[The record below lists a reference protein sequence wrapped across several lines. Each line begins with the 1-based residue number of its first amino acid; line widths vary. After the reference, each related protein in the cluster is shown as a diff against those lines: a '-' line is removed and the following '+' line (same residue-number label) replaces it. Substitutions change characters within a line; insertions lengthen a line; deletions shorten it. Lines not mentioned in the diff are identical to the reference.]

1 MERKKYM
8 SKKIVYIGMS
18 ADILHHGHLNI
29 INEGKKIGTVIV
41 GLLTDEAIASYKRLP
56 LITYEDRKKIIENIK
71 GVERV
76 IPQETLDYSSN
87 LNKIKPDYVVHGN
100 DWKTG
105 VQSEIRK
112 KVIQILSKWGGEL
125 IEPDYTD
132 GISSTQLINN
142 IKEKGITPNAR
153 LSLLRRLLNSKSISR
168 FIEAHNGLTG
178 LIAEKTKYDNNE
190 FDGMWIS
197 SLTVSTAKGKP
208 DTEVIDFSSRFQTI
222 EEILEVTTKP
232 IIVDGDTGGKIE
244 HFKFTVRTLERLGI
258 SAVIIEDKIGNK
270 RNSLFDDDIKQEQ
283 DTIEHFCQKIE
294 VGKRALITDDFM
306 IIARI
311 ESLIM
316 NKGYKDALDRANAY
330 IEAGADGI
338 MIHSKDKD
346 ITELEKFCNNY
357 NKFENK
363 KPLIVVPTAYAHLT
377 EKELNKKFG
386 ANVVIYANHLLRSA
400 YPSMQLAAE
409 SILKHSKAEEAS
421 EKYCMSIKEI
431 ITLIPEDY

>member
-316 NKGYKDALDRANAY
+316 NKGYKDALHRANAY

-346 ITELEKFCNNY
+346 TTELEQFCNNY

-386 ANVVIYANHLLRSA
+386 ANIVIYANHLLRSA

>member
-1 MERKKYM
+1 MNE
-8 SKKIVYIGMS
+8 KIVYIGMS

-29 INEGKKIGTVIV
+29 INEGKKIGTVII

-56 LITYEDRKKIIENIK
+56 LITYEDRKRIIENIK

-87 LNKIKPDYVVHGN
+87 LNKIKPDYVVHGS

-105 VQSEIRK
+105 VQSETRK
-112 KVIQILSKWGGEL
+112 KVIETLSKWGGEL

-142 IKEKGITPNAR
+142 IKEKGVTPNTR
-153 LSLLRRLLNSKSISR
+153 LSTLKRLLNSKPISR
-168 FIEAHNGLTG
+168 FMEAHNGLTG

-190 FDGMWIS
+190 FDGMWVS
-197 SLTVSTAKGKP
+197 SLTVSTIKGKP

-258 SAVIIEDKIGNK
+258 SAVIIEDKVGNK
-270 RNSLFDDDIKQEQ
+270 RNSLFGDDVKQEQ
-283 DTIEHFCQKIE
+283 DTIEHFCKKIE
-294 VGKRALITDDFM
+294 VGKKSLITDDFM

-316 NKGYKDALDRANAY
+316 NKGYEDALNRANEY
-330 IEAGADGI
+330 IKSGADGI
-338 MIHSKDKD
+338 MIHSKNKD
-346 ITELEKFCNNY
+346 TAELEKFCNEY
-357 NKFENK
+357 NKFENR

-377 EKELNKKFG
+377 EKELNESLG

-400 YPSMQLAAE
+400 YPSMQLTAE
-409 SILKHSKAEEAS
+409 SILKHSRGEEAS

>member
-1 MERKKYM
+1 M

-29 INEGKKIGTVIV
+29 INEGKKMGSVII
-41 GLLTDEAIASYKRLP
+41 GLLTDEAIAGYKRLP

-87 LNKIKPDYVVHGN
+87 LNKIKPDYVVHGS

-105 VQSEIRK
+105 VQSETRK
-112 KVIQILSKWGGEL
+112 KVIETLSKWGGKL

-142 IKEKGITPNAR
+142 IKEKGVTPNTR

-190 FDGMWIS
+190 FDGMWVS

-258 SAVIIEDKIGNK
+258 SAIIIEDKIGNK
-270 RNSLFDDDIKQEQ
+270 RNSLFGDDVKQEQ
-283 DTIEHFCQKIE
+283 DTIEHFCKKIE
-294 VGKRALITDDFM
+294 VGKQSLITDDFM

-316 NKGYKDALDRANAY
+316 NKGYKDALNRANEY
-330 IEAGADGI
+330 IKSGADGI

-346 ITELEKFCNNY
+346 TTELERFCNEY
-357 NKFENK
+357 NKFENRR
-363 KPLIVVPTAYAHLT
+363 PLIVVPTAYAHLT
-377 EKELNKKFG
+377 EKELNESFG
-386 ANVVIYANHLLRSA
+386 ANIVIYANHLLRSA
-400 YPSMQLAAE
+400 YPSMQLTAE
-409 SILKHSKAEEAS
+409 SILKHSRGEEAS
-421 EKYCMSIKEI
+421 EKYCMSIKKI

>member
-1 MERKKYM
+1 MN
-8 SKKIVYIGMS
+8 KKIVYIGMS

-29 INEGKKIGTVIV
+29 INEGKKVGKVII
-41 GLLTDEAIASYKRLP
+41 GLLTDQAIASYKRLP
-56 LITYEDRKKIIENIK
+56 LITYENRKKIIENIK

-76 IPQETLDYSSN
+76 IPQETLDYTSN
-87 LNKIKPDYVVHGN
+87 LKKIKPDYVVHGS

-105 VQSEIRK
+105 VQREVRK
-112 KVIQILSKWGGEL
+112 KVIDTLSSWGGKL
-125 IEPDYTD
+125 IEPNYTD

-142 IKEKGITPNAR
+142 VKEKGITPNAR
-153 LSLLRRLLNSKSISR
+153 LSLLKRLLNSKPISR
-168 FIEAHNGLTG
+168 FLEAHNGLTG
-178 LIAEKTKYDNNE
+178 LIAEKTKNDNNE

-197 SLTVSTAKGKP
+197 SLTVSTVKGKP

-270 RNSLFDDDIKQEQ
+270 RNSLFDDEIKQEQ
-283 DTIEHFCQKIE
+283 DTIEHFCRKIE
-294 VGKRALITDDFM
+294 VGKKSLITDDFM

-316 NKGYKDALDRANAY
+316 NKGYKDALERANAY
-330 IEAGADGI
+330 IKSGADGI

-346 ITELEKFCNNY
+346 TSELEKFCNDY
-357 NKFENK
+357 NKFDNR
-363 KPLIVVPTAYAHLT
+363 KPLIVVPTAYSHLT
-377 EKELNKKFG
+377 EKQLNKSLG

-400 YPSMQLAAE
+400 YPSMQLVAK
-409 SILKHSKAEEAS
+409 SILKHEKSEQASK
-421 EKYCMSIKEI
+421 KYCMSIKEI